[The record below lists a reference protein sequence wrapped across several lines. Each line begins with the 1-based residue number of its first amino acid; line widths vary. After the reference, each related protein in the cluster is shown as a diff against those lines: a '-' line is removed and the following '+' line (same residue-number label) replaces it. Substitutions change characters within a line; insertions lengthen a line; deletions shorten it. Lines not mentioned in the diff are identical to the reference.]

1 MLNTGTMPLPPSEI
15 QIVELDRAEIAVAPW
30 RWEFAQARRDDID
43 RHFAARRREQPAL
56 WNGRVLLLNH
66 YVIEQRTLRGTSFE
80 TDYASFLAWREWN
93 CCDAGVLNVFSA
105 AALRSADGAYL
116 VGRMAPSTSIAG
128 QWLFPCGTPD
138 PKDINAAGMLDLA
151 GSAGRELFEE
161 TGLDIGAFKAAPG
174 WTLVREGGSI
184 ALMKHLVAGE
194 SSETLRARIL
204 HHLANEAQPEFS
216 DIRFLR
222 GPADFKETMPQFLTT
237 YLMRIWSMS
246 ERSSKNLD
254 F

>member
-1 MLNTGTMPLPPSEI
+1 MSSRRLDP
-15 QIVELDRAEIAVAPW
+15 QIIELDRAEIAVAPW
-30 RWEFAQARRDDID
+30 RWEFAQARRAEID

-66 YVIEQRTLRGTSFE
+66 YTIEQRVLRGTSFE
-80 TDYASFLAWREWN
+80 TDYANFLAWRDWD
-93 CCDAGVLNVFSA
+93 CCDGSVFNIFSA

-138 PKDINAAGMLDLA
+138 PKDIDAAGMLDLA

-174 WTLVREGGSI
+174 WTLVRDGGFI
-184 ALMKHLVAGE
+184 GLMKSLLADE
-194 SSETLRARIL
+194 SSEALRARIL
-204 HHLANEAQPEFS
+204 GHLANEAQPEFS

-222 GPADFKETMPQFLTT
+222 GPMDFEDAVPRFLTT
-237 YLMRIWSMS
+237 YLMSAWS
-246 ERSSKNLD
+246 
-254 F
+254 

>member
-1 MLNTGTMPLPPSEI
+1 MSSRRPDP
-15 QIVELDRAEIAVAPW
+15 QIIELDRAEIAVAPW
-30 RWEFAQARRDDID
+30 RWEFAHARRAEID

-66 YVIEQRTLRGTSFE
+66 YAIEQRVLRGTGFE
-80 TDYASFLAWREWN
+80 TDYANFLAWRDWD
-93 CCDAGVLNVFSA
+93 CSDGGVFNVFSA

-174 WTLVREGGSI
+174 WTLVRDGGFI
-184 ALMKHLVAGE
+184 GLMKHLVAGE
-194 SSETLRARIL
+194 SAETLRARIL
-204 HHLANEAQPEFS
+204 NHLANEAQPEFS
-216 DIRFLR
+216 DVRFLR
-222 GPADFKETMPQFLTT
+222 GPAGFRPSHAAISHNISDACVV
-237 YLMRIWSMS
+237 MS
-246 ERSSKNLD
+246 
-254 F
+254 